1 MKKIFFVFLLI
12 LFGNSFVNAQTFK
25 LKIISENA
33 PLPYAYVYING
44 QAYCSVD
51 STGFALIPISLLKT
65 GDTLSASF
73 VGTKDNHVVY
83 DNNLALKGECTID
96 LEQTL
101 ALEQIVVIAKDR
113 SMEYFRKYVNIRYI
127 GFWFDELRGDFVLNL
142 TNSTEPS
149 KVIAGTFVYRLLP
162 NSYKKATGEQEFT
175 ISVKSDTLGLDKTL
189 NGTLFIAFEIAR
201 QSVYLSNR
209 GLINIDMRVNYKG
222 EKNGKRVFLITR
234 SKAGSNNYFDTFQ
247 TLVYVDKVS
256 KEIIS
261 SDISMLII
269 NSSSY
274 RNETSTINL
283 VDKKSKTIY
292 PSKVY
297 SKSSCLVNNEKRVWT
312 VEFNNI
318 TFHKNTKKYK
328 LK

>member
-1 MKKIFFVFLLI
+1 MKKIFFVSILI
-12 LFGNSFVNAQTFK
+12 LFGNSFVIAQNFK
-25 LKIISENA
+25 LKVISENA

-44 QAYCSVD
+44 QAYCSAD

-73 VGTKDNHVVY
+73 VGTKNNHVVY

-101 ALEQIVVIAKDR
+101 ALEQTVVIAKDR

-142 TNSTEPS
+142 TNNTDPS
-149 KVIAGTFVYRLLP
+149 KVIAGTFVSRLLP
-162 NSYKKATGEQEFT
+162 NSYKKATGEQELT
-175 ISVKSDTLGLDKTL
+175 IILKSDTLGLDKTL
-189 NGTLFIAFEIAR
+189 KGTLSTALQIAR
-201 QSVYLSNR
+201 GAVYLSNR
-209 GLINIDMRVNYKG
+209 GFINIEMRINYKG

-256 KEIIS
+256 KEITSSEIS
-261 SDISMLII
+261 ILMN
-269 NSSSY
+269 NSTSY

-283 VDKKSKTIY
+283 IDEKSKTLY
-292 PSKVY
+292 PSKIY
-297 SKSSCLVNNEKRVWT
+297 SKSSYWVNNEKRVWS